1 MAVKLLISIALGLS
15 LAQMSMADSVQN
27 EAGTELY
34 KKHCAKCHGVEGK
47 ANTFRGWMS
56 RAQKFTNSGWQE
68 HTTDEEI
75 LDAIANGPGFMPSYK
90 KKLSSEE
97 IHSLLAVI
105 RTF

>member
-1 MAVKLLISIALGLS
+1 MAVKFLIGIALGLS
-15 LAQMSMADSVQN
+15 LAQISAADNSGDA
-27 EAGTELY
+27 AGAVLY

-56 RAQKFTNSGWQE
+56 RAQKFTDANWQE
-68 HTTDEEI
+68 NTTDEEI